1 MLRIGS
7 RTVVHTETFILPA
20 DEEAVLDLSTHEV
33 DAKFRIRFLED
44 SADKNNIQLTVEPD
58 PEADDRGLLTLV
70 NWNKPT
76 RICTPNALSIVEF
89 SDFDL
94 WLLASAMHAESKYF
108 VTLQFMKGE
117 KE

>member
-1 MLRIGS
+1 MLRVGS

-20 DEEAVLDLSTHEV
+20 DEEAVLELSKDDV

-44 SADKNNIQLTVEPD
+44 SSDKNNVHLNVEPD
-58 PEADDRGLLTLV
+58 PEADDRGLITLV
-70 NWNKPT
+70 NWNRPT
-76 RICTPNALSIVEF
+76 RVSTPDALSIVEF

-94 WLLASAMHAESKYF
+94 WLLASAIHADSKYF